1 MLDYLQSY
9 ELLAPVLYQYL
20 INLKYKTF
28 KHMKNLIK
36 CIKALRLYSI
46 RCSNFVIKDEE
57 LSEFMVRIQHK
68 VPRHGSIVVKYK
80 DKYYRIRELG

>member
-1 MLDYLQSY
+1 
-9 ELLAPVLYQYL
+9 V
-20 INLKYKTF
+20 
-28 KHMKNLIK
+28 
-36 CIKALRLYSI
+36 I
-46 RCSNFVIKDEE
+46 RDEE

>member
-1 MLDYLQSY
+1 MNITVEYKRSAY
-9 ELLAPVLYQYL
+9 TEL
-20 INLKYKTF
+20 NLKYKTL
-28 KHMKNLIK
+28 KYMKNLIK
-36 CIKALRLYSI
+36 YMKALRLYFV
-46 RCSNFVIKDEE
+46 RRSNFVIRDEE

>member
-1 MLDYLQSY
+1 M
-9 ELLAPVLYQYL
+9 
-20 INLKYKTF
+20 
-28 KHMKNLIK
+28 
-36 CIKALRLYSI
+36 KALRLYFV
-46 RCSNFVIKDEE
+46 RRSNFVIRDEE